1 MPFGRQAQIGP
12 FAVIFIEICAYMG
25 MVLRNIIFDTQ
36 ILIER
41 DRGVDPVRIIVI
53 ASGKHASEQQASIKE
68 ILSHI
73 I

>member
-1 MPFGRQAQIGP
+1 
-12 FAVIFIEICAYMG
+12 MG

-36 ILIER
+36 ILIKR

-68 ILSHI
+68 ILLISFNFI
-73 I
+73 RVTESIG

>member
-1 MPFGRQAQIGP
+1 MELFSIRIQRTFQL
-12 FAVIFIEICAYMG
+12 VSTG

-36 ILIER
+36 ILIKR